1 MASWQLLAIVAS
13 WAGVRVGFGIG
24 GGGGRGGGMT
34 LVAVN
39 AATVCSIL
47 SILCSN
53 VRRSADSVVARLMLV
68 LRSCWRFVSRVEMR
82 LMRSAVSVIVL
93 VASRWEISVSPDV
106 PVGC

>member
-1 MASWQLLAIVAS
+1 MASWRFFAIFSS

-34 LVAVN
+34 FVVVN

-53 VRRSADSVVARLMLV
+53 VRRSADSVAARSMLV
-68 LRSCWRFVSRVEMR
+68 LRSRWRSVSRVEMR
-82 LMRSAVSVIVL
+82 LMRSSVVVVVF
-93 VASRWEISVSPDV
+93 VAS
-106 PVGC
+106 